1 MNIFKGF
8 LISSIA
14 MTTFVG
20 TDLILQND
28 SIHNKVYAESYNV
41 TYKERDSQEERL
53 IVKFKNQIDLPYED
67 GIEKRIKNGDYDN
80 NLKEL
85 FSENKELTL
94 NRLFSSV
101 NPIEIEKLS
110 VHSKSF
116 ANPSAN
122 NLLNYYIVQ
131 APNNIEIELLLKKFE
146 TSPLVEEAYIQE
158 KQILTPPEI
167 QLQDLSVNPYDDP
180 RFKNQGYL
188 EAAPKGIN
196 ASHAWSIKGGDGK
209 GTTFVDM
216 EYGWLLN
223 HEDLVNKN
231 IKLMSGQNIS
241 QHRAHGTSVLGIVSS
256 EDNQIGNI
264 GIAPKANV
272 KVISQIRDNG
282 IYNTADAILSAVHN
296 LQSGDVLL
304 LEAQAS
310 YDGYGDKY
318 LPVEVHPDIFDAI
331 RVGADK
337 GIIIIEAGANG
348 SNDLDN
354 FKDRNGKKILNR
366 NSPDFK
372 DSGAIMV
379 GAGSSTVPHK
389 RLWFSNYGSRLDVY
403 GWGENVDTTSA
414 NPSQNTTNLYTS
426 TFSGTSSASP
436 IIAGAATSIQGIA
449 KEHRGYP
456 YTPAELRNILSNPNT
471 GTQSQDPWNDR
482 IGVLPDLK
490 SILDNLG
497 FNSDIP
503 NSSSILE
510 GKQFAWSLKGISDFE
525 FAKINFN
532 KSTEEMQVDL
542 KSGIPHHYFNETYAS
557 IKVQNA
563 SGKIVYNKNI
573 YGNQQQNAESQKVS
587 VKVGDYIELTH
598 LEGVHRATFT
608 NVDNSKQESFGKKAI
623 YEVTKEG
630 LKKVEKMPEATIL
643 DGNQFAWSLKGYS
656 DREIAKVN
664 YDKTAEEMKI
674 KLEAGVPHSYFASTY
689 ASIKVQ
695 NSSGNVIYNKEI
707 EGNKQQNAE
716 SQTVPV
722 KIGDYIE
729 LTHIEGEATK
739 EKTRA
744 TLINLENNKNETI
757 GKTARYQITKEG
769 LKKVEK
775 MPETTVLDGNQFNW
789 SLKGYNDREIA
800 KVEYNKAT
808 EKMQIKLEAG
818 IPHSYFTSTYASIKV
833 QNSSGNILYNK
844 EIVGNR
850 QQPAESQTVPVKVGD
865 YIEFTHIEGE
875 AQKEKTRATLTN
887 LENNKQE
894 FVGKKKTY
902 QVTPTGLLLG
912 NVNY

>member
-8 LISSIA
+8 LIASIA
-14 MTTFVG
+14 MTTFLG
-20 TDLILQND
+20 TDQILPDD
-28 SIHNKVYAESYNV
+28 SIHNKVYAESYNA
-41 TYKERDSQEERL
+41 TNKETDSNKRDSQEGQL
-53 IVKFKNQIDLPYED
+53 IVKFKNEMDLPYED
-67 GIEKRIKNGDYDN
+67 GIEKRIKNGNYDN
-80 NLKEL
+80 NLKKL
-85 FSENKELTL
+85 FSENTELTL

-110 VHSKSF
+110 LHSKSF
-116 ANPSAN
+116 ANQSAE

-158 KQILTPPEI
+158 KQILTPPEV
-167 QLQDLSVNPYDDP
+167 QLPGLSVNPYDDP

-223 HEDLVNKN
+223 HEDLVNQN

-296 LQSGDVLL
+296 LQAGDILL

-449 KEHRGYP
+449 KEHRGSP

-471 GTQSQDPWNDR
+471 GTKSQDPWNDR

-503 NSSSILE
+503 SSSSILE
-510 GKQFAWSLKGISDFE
+510 GKQFAWSLKGIGDFEFAKVNLNKSTEEMQIDLKAGVPHNYFDSTYASIKVQNTSGKVVYNKEIYGNKQQNAESQKVSVKVGDYIELIHLEGVHRATLTNVDNSKQESFGKKAIYEVTKEGLKKVEKMPEATILDGNQFAWSLKGISDFE

-563 SGKIVYNKNI
+563 SGKVVYNKDI
-573 YGNQQQNAESQKVS
+573 YGNKQQNAESQKVS

-598 LEGVHRATFT
+598 QEGVHRATLT
-608 NVDNSKQESFGKKAI
+608 NVDNSKQESFGKKAM
-623 YEVTKEG
+623 YEV
-630 LKKVEKMPEATIL
+630 
-643 DGNQFAWSLKGYS
+643 
-656 DREIAKVN
+656 
-664 YDKTAEEMKI
+664 
-674 KLEAGVPHSYFASTY
+674 
-689 ASIKVQ
+689 
-695 NSSGNVIYNKEI
+695 
-707 EGNKQQNAE
+707 
-716 SQTVPV
+716 
-722 KIGDYIE
+722 
-729 LTHIEGEATK
+729 
-739 EKTRA
+739 
-744 TLINLENNKNETI
+744 
-757 GKTARYQITKEG
+757 TKEG

-775 MPETTVLDGNQFNW
+775 MPETTVLDGNQFAW

-850 QQPAESQTVPVKVGD
+850 QQAAENQTVPVKVGD

-887 LENNKQE
+887 LENSKQE

-902 QVTPTGLLLG
+902 QVTPTGLLIK
-912 NVNY
+912 